1 MTPQEATAL
10 ARRAVACPR
19 WRWMP
24 GMLARHPEDIGRVL
38 TFRSGCPV
46 VSWDEELAAAA
57 SDPTNLLPDFADAAT
72 LGCLLA
78 LVREVSMDPRVC
90 LYPVK
95 MLGNHWWNVGVPWE
109 TAGLFVSTAPT
120 EAEALIAALEAAP

>member
-1 MTPQEATAL
+1 MTPKEAAAL

-57 SDPTNLLPDFADAAT
+57 SDPTNLLPDFADPAT

-78 LVREVSMDPRVC
+78 LVREACRDPFAHVGRS
-90 LYPVK
+90 
-95 MLGNHWWNVGVPWE
+95 LGDWIIWATPPDRRGSYAHGIGE
-109 TAGLFVSTAPT
+109 T
-120 EAEALIAALEAAP
+120 EAEALVAALEAAP